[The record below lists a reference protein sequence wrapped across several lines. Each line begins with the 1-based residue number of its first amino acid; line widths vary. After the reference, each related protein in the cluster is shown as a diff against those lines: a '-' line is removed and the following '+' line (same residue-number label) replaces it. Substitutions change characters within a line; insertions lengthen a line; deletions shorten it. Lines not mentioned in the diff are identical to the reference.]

1 MLLPVVSKLV
11 AAAAGVKAN
20 AVSPAVEV
28 SKVTA
33 PPALDSIIEPVAQT
47 SVPAALKVNAATP
60 PEVVSI
66 DCT

>member
-1 MLLPVVSKLV
+1 MLPIVSKLV

-20 AVSPAVEV
+20 AVSPTVEV

-33 PPALDSIIEPVAQT
+33 PAALDSIIEPVAQT
-47 SVPAALKVNAATP
+47 SVPAALRVYALTP
-60 PEVVSI
+60 PVVST